1 MQGCQMSIINGPFGG
16 GGGTTTK
23 TNKGE
28 IEATLKAL
36 ALLYL
41 HCSLKCVET

>member
-1 MQGCQMSIINGPFGG
+1 MSIINGPFGG
-16 GGGTTTK
+16 HTSTK
-23 TNKGE
+23 TNEGE

-41 HCSLKCVET
+41 YCSLKCVGNLMA